1 MFISAIFL
9 ALAVLVIVLQA
20 TFTSAV
26 FNACFSIG
34 EHINFC
40 NPNTPDRTAPYTG
53 YTICMS
59 SYNSSGNCYN
69 QGSIN
74 GCNNLPGASSQQ
86 CQSQGNTTIDQEPP
100 IINII
105 SPIEGTI
112 NKQKSLVM
120 NITLNEKA
128 DIFYINYNDRSP
140 RWIRLCKSCLN
151 YGRPRSFSEGNNNI
165 TIKAVD
171 VIGNTA
177 EKNLG
182 FFVDTKK
189 PRINKLEPRSGF
201 VSGLFSLQFSELNP
215 RNITLKYGNNLT
227 GWRIQLV
234 SLDSCILDST
244 KYNCETLVNLE
255 DYNNQEIDYLFN
267 VSDIAMQSE
276 EKKVKKLKVDTSDP
290 IINSVVYS
298 PVGTRIEFVLNI
310 TEVNF
315 DEALY
320 IDNSASNSRW
330 ITLCSSLKAGIC
342 KKSLTLK
349 PGNHS
354 IDIQVFDD
362 AGNSV
367 ATHLDI
373 NI

>member
-1 MFISAIFL
+1 
-9 ALAVLVIVLQA
+9 
-20 TFTSAV
+20 
-26 FNACFSIG
+26 
-34 EHINFC
+34 
-40 NPNTPDRTAPYTG
+40 
-53 YTICMS
+53 
-59 SYNSSGNCYN
+59 
-69 QGSIN
+69 
-74 GCNNLPGASSQQ
+74 
-86 CQSQGNTTIDQEPP
+86 
-100 IINII
+100 
-105 SPIEGTI
+105 
-112 NKQKSLVM
+112 
-120 NITLNEKA
+120 
-128 DIFYINYNDRSP
+128 
-140 RWIRLCKSCLN
+140 
-151 YGRPRSFSEGNNNI
+151 
-165 TIKAVD
+165 
-171 VIGNTA
+171 
-177 EKNLG
+177 
-182 FFVDTKK
+182 
-189 PRINKLEPRSGF
+189 
-201 VSGLFSLQFSELNP
+201 
-215 RNITLKYGNNLT
+215 
-227 GWRIQLV
+227 
-234 SLDSCILDST
+234 
-244 KYNCETLVNLE
+244 
-255 DYNNQEIDYLFN
+255 
-267 VSDIAMQSE
+267 MQSE